1 MLSDR
6 SSALL
11 LLHHR
16 HHVIVFGQN
25 ISISL
30 LRFYFAQKWPRVRVR
45 SQWTRRINFAMLISN
60 PTNRN
65 GFGEHNSSLTILPF
79 STLTG
84 WWTVLTR
91 CVALWVYLYQTVDS
105 LYGGGTI
112 LQEDCIVQ

>member
-1 MLSDR
+1 MCCPTEARLLCYFFTIVIM
-6 SSALL
+6 SSFSAKTYL
-11 LLHHR
+11 
-16 HHVIVFGQN
+16 FPSYG
-25 ISISL
+25 SIS
-30 LRFYFAQKWPRVRVR
+30 PRSVRVR

-112 LQEDCIVQ
+112 LQKDCIVQ